1 MPDPTS
7 TSTQTLEDFLRV
19 ARSSGLVDAGKLDE
33 AVAPWKDMTGPVP
46 EDCIQTLIDRGL
58 LTAWQLEQLRK
69 GRHKGF
75 VLGKYK
81 LLRLLGAGGMS
92 SVYLA
97 EHTTLHNKVAI
108 KVLPVKRV
116 EQTSYLARFERE
128 AQASARLSHPHIA
141 RAYDLDTSGT
151 IHFIVMEYIDG
162 IDLHARVKQD
172 GPLSVRDAA
181 DCLRQAALGLQHA
194 HDEGL
199 VHRDI
204 KPANL
209 MIDKRGHVRILDL
222 GLALASDDQDASL
235 TKAHDEK
242 VLGTADYLAP
252 EQARDSHKADGRSD
266 IYSLGCTLYYLLV
279 GKAPFAKGS
288 LGERIRGHMTEPPPN
303 LLDARPDVPAAIAEI
318 YFRMMEKHPD
328 ARQQSAQEIADSLT
342 AWLAT
347 TAGTTGRQRAE
358 PPRRPSLR
366 RTAKGTT
373 GGETGRLSGDTGS
386 GTSNTGSGSGRS
398 ASGSGTHA
406 IGSGTSGVG
415 SSASGVGTSAI
426 GGFGSGAAVP
436 APGSRSGAH
445 ARPQPQAEV
454 DLQSLSFTPPS
465 SSGSGSTGRL
475 PNVPS
480 KPAAPAM
487 PPGGVFIN
495 TNTASA
501 AGKRG
506 GAESLRPP
514 APTTARVAA
523 VPARSAIP
531 GWLSRRYGGL
541 PLAVWLAAA
550 LLLTCIL
557 VVAGWLLLGG
567 SADTTQGDD
576 ASEAVEAV
584 DDNAAFPIERPPLG
598 KKNRLIKPKTG
609 SPKTSSTKPQP
620 GASAKPRKPSPDQE
634 PAGPSLLDG
643 LGAIQPDKPPVQPDK
658 PPVQPDKPP
667 VQPDK
672 PPAGNE

>member
-19 ARSSGLVDAGKLDE
+19 ARASGLVDAAKLDE
-33 AVAPWKDMTGPVP
+33 AVAPWTELTGPVP

-97 EHTTLHNKVAI
+97 EHMTLHNKVAI

-162 IDLHARVKQD
+162 TDLHARVKRD
-172 GPLSVRDAA
+172 GPLSIRDAA
-181 DCLRQAALGLQHA
+181 DCIRQAALGLQHA

-288 LGERIRGHMTEPPPN
+288 LGERIRSHMTEPPPN
-303 LLDARPDVPAAIAEI
+303 LLDARTDVPSAIAEI

-347 TAGTTGRQRAE
+347 TAGTIGRQRAQ
-358 PPRRPSLR
+358 PPQRPSLR

-373 GGETGRLSGDTGS
+373 GGENGRLSGDTGS
-386 GTSNTGSGSGRS
+386 GTSNTGSDAVS
-398 ASGSGTHA
+398 SGSNAGVA
-406 IGSGTSGVG
+406 SNAASGSGTSGVG
-415 SSASGVGTSAI
+415 SSASGVGNSAI

-436 APGSRSGAH
+436 AAGARSGSH
-445 ARPQPQAEV
+445 ARSQPPAAV
-454 DLQSLSFTPPS
+454 DLQPRSFAPLPS
-465 SSGSGSTGRL
+465 SGTGSTGRI
-475 PNVPS
+475 PTVPS
-480 KPAAPAM
+480 RPTAPAM
-487 PPGGVFIN
+487 PAGGVFIN
-495 TNTASA
+495 TNTTAA

-514 APTTARVAA
+514 VPTTTRLAA
-523 VPARSAIP
+523 VQNRFAIP

-541 PLAVWLAAA
+541 PLAAWLAAA
-550 LLLTCIL
+550 LMLTCIL
-557 VVAGWLLLGG
+557 AVAGWLLLGG
-567 SADTTQGDD
+567 SADNTQGDD
-576 ASEAVEAV
+576 AKEAAEAV
-584 DDNAAFPIERPPLG
+584 DDGGAFPIKRPPLG
-598 KKNRLIKPKTG
+598 KKTRSTKSKTG
-609 SPKTSSTKPQP
+609 SPKTSLTNPQP
-620 GASAKPRKPSPDQE
+620 GTLAKPRKPAPEQE
-634 PAGPSLLDG
+634 PAGPSPLDG
-643 LGAIQPDKPPVQPDK
+643 LGAIEPDKPPVKRDE
-658 PPVQPDKPP
+658 PPAK
-667 VQPDK
+667 PDK
-672 PPAGNE
+672 PPADK